1 MVKPYHEAVD
11 GKLLLDQII
20 EKVNLHIT
28 CEPQVAVAIALW
40 IMFTWC
46 INAFDIA
53 PIACIT
59 APEKRCGKSQ
69 LLTLMSLMSKN
80 PLNTSNISPAGL
92 FRTIDAFA
100 PTLFIDEADTFV
112 AGNNELRGI
121 LNSGQDRANA
131 YVIRLVGEKFE
142 PRRFCTFG
150 AKAIAGIGQLPST
163 LKDRSITLELRRQYK
178 DEVRQ
183 RLRHTDKA
191 EFALMSRMLMR
202 WAQDNME
209 ALAIARPV
217 LPDVLN
223 HRAQDNWEPL
233 FAIADQA
240 GGHWPETA
248 RQAAITIS
256 GIDEESQSI
265 NEQLLSDLRDIFQ
278 TFPLERWSTK
288 ALLQQLCANEETP
301 WHAWNKGKPMT
312 AYQLAH
318 QLKPFKIRPKQI
330 RVGSET
336 CKGYEAEDFKTTFE
350 RYLSKCE
357 PPSLT
362 LPETG
367 KHEPNGIAL
376 AMLEYFNTIQS

>member
-11 GKLLLDQII
+11 GKLLLDQIV

-46 INAFDIA
+46 IDAFDIS

-69 LLTLMSLMSKN
+69 LLILMSLMSKN

-92 FRTIDAFA
+92 FRTIDSLK

-191 EFALMSRMLMR
+191 EFALISSMLMR

-209 ALAIARPV
+209 ALAVTRPA

-233 FAIADQA
+233 FGIADQA

-265 NEQLLSDLRDIFQ
+265 NEQLLTDIRNIFQ
-278 TFPLERWSTK
+278 SILLPRWSTK
-288 ALLQQLCANEETP
+288 SLLATLNSNEETP
-301 WHAWNKGKPMT
+301 WHTWNKGKPMT

-330 RVGSET
+330 RFASET
-336 CKGYEAEDFKTTFE
+336 CKGYEVKDFEATFE
-350 RYLSKCE
+350 RYLPKCA

-362 LPETG
+362 LSETE
-367 KHEPNGIAL
+367 KQTDNPL
-376 AMLEYFNTIQS
+376 YLL